1 MQFDNYEL
9 RESKKEIVF
18 ITCSIKAMELNDN
31 MKRFDQLNIQT
42 EEKTTANRFS
52 EIVTNFS
59 ECGFTCIKV
68 TFICF
73 NLIFWMAGIV
83 ILIVGIWLHSQ
94 KDEAARDYAHLS
106 GNINYI
112 NGPTFCISVGAITIL
127 VSFLACCGA
136 RTEQICMLGCYT
148 GLLIV
153 ILTIEIVAITVTYVY
168 REKIE
173 TLLRDDFQKTLN
185 KYGQTDWGRLTT
197 SIDELQKDFHCC
209 GNNKYSDW
217 FETSWGLNNTNS
229 VPQSC
234 CRKPNEKDCNINLS
248 KDSQKIYRCGCYNHV
263 KKHLLE
269 NLHII
274 SGFGVWIA
282 MIEILGI
289 VFSTCLICRLR
300 QKNMEYA

>member
-1 MQFDNYEL
+1 
-9 RESKKEIVF
+9 
-18 ITCSIKAMELNDN
+18 MELNEN
-31 MKRFDQLNIQT
+31 MKKLERIDMEH
-42 EEKTTANRFS
+42 EEDGNRNKLS
-52 EIVTNFS
+52 EIIMNFG
-59 ECGFTCIKV
+59 ECGFKCIKL

-94 KDEAARDYAHLS
+94 KDEAAKDYAHLS

-112 NGPTFCISVGAITIL
+112 NGPTFCIAVGVITIL

-136 RTEQICMLGCYT
+136 KTENMCMLGCYA
-148 GLLIV
+148 GLLMV
-153 ILTIEIVAITVTYVY
+153 ILTIEIVSITITYVY
-168 REKIE
+168 RERIE
-173 TLLRDDFQKTLN
+173 TSLKNDFQKTLN
-185 KYGQTDWGRLTT
+185 KYGQADWERLTR

-217 FETSWGLNNTNS
+217 FETSWGNNNTNS
-229 VPQSC
+229 VPRSC
-234 CRKPNEKDCNINLS
+234 CRKANEKDCNIHLS
-248 KDSQKIYRCGCYNHV
+248 KDSQKIYKCGCYNHV
-263 KKHLLE
+263 KKYLLE

-300 QKNMEYA
+300 QRYNAYA